1 MRIATLAGVAA
12 LAIGLCAGPAAA
24 KNLPA
29 GGMTIDDIAA
39 WLQSEG
45 YKAQI
50 QTSNDGTKNI
60 YSSSNGQNFHIYQYD
75 CKNGNRCGSL
85 QFSVGFNTKGAF
97 NGDKMNDWN
106 RDNRWVR
113 AYVDKVNDPWLE
125 YDVDLEPGG
134 TYELLNDEFGI
145 WRDSLDHFRKFI
157 NW

>member
-1 MRIATLAGVAA
+1 M
-12 LAIGLCAGPAAA
+12 A
-24 KNLPA
+24 KSLPA
-29 GGMTIDDIAA
+29 NGMTIDDIAS

-50 QTSNDGTKNI
+50 QTAQDGTKNV
-60 YSSSNGQNFHIYQYD
+60 YSSSDGQNFHIYQYD
-75 CKNGNRCGSL
+75 CKNGRCGSL

-97 NGDKMNDWN
+97 TGDKMNDWN
-106 RDNRWVR
+106 RDNRWAR

-145 WRDSLDHFRKFI
+145 WRDSLNHFRKFI